1 VGVSGQDT
9 VHAQAMVVD
18 SNLASMTIS
27 PDWTP
32 SDPDMITVSP
42 NPGDHVTILVKRA
55 GESTL
60 DVSWQGMAKRLVVRA
75 TSARGK
81 VVQVEISQ

>member
-1 VGVSGQDT
+1 
-9 VHAQAMVVD
+9 
-18 SNLASMTIS
+18 MTIN

-32 SDPDMITVSP
+32 SDPAMVSVSP
-42 NPGDHVTILVKRA
+42 NPGDHVTITVKRG

-60 DVSWQGMAKRLVVRA
+60 DLSWGGMAKQLVVRA
-75 TSARGK
+75 NAQGGT